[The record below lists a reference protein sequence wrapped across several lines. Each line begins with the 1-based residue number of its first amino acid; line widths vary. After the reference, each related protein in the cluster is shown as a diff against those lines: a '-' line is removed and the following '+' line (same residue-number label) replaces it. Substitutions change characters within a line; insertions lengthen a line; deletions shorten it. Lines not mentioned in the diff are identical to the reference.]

1 MQECSNEVAGDTTE
15 NVFNVINA
23 FEVPK
28 LTYSLDR
35 KKFLPDHTM
44 GLPQAKLFAGNCF
57 LVSFPMKEFSGT
69 TREDYLHQ
77 FSIPGMESLL
87 PFIRRNCLLKAG
99 SMYGSGG
106 ASDWYVNRDLTI
118 NRLVA
123 LHPYSSTHQMSYIRF
138 RNKISAIFR

>member
-1 MQECSNEVAGDTTE
+1 MCRVNENSAPNLTYLLTKFFCKNNLLAEVEIVQKKRAKINFTILVQECSNEVAGDTTE

-57 LVSFPMKEFSGT
+57 
-69 TREDYLHQ
+69 
-77 FSIPGMESLL
+77 
-87 PFIRRNCLLKAG
+87 
-99 SMYGSGG
+99 
-106 ASDWYVNRDLTI
+106 
-118 NRLVA
+118 
-123 LHPYSSTHQMSYIRF
+123 
-138 RNKISAIFR
+138 